1 MPSESVETVIIG
13 GGQAGLVMSHMLR
26 TRGRPHIVL
35 ERSRVAERWRSE
47 RWNGLRFQF
56 PNWSVRL
63 PDFPFPQSDPDGF
76 APPEEIVEYLE
87 RYARHIEA
95 PVRSGVAATAVRRD
109 PQSGRYTVETA
120 VGQIEA
126 KNVVIATGPYQKP
139 VIPPCCSEASPFFQV
154 HASQYKSSSQ
164 LPDGGVLVVGSGAS
178 GTQIAEELL
187 REGRRVYISLGRHR
201 RFPRRYRGKDVI
213 WWLERLGIDRTPV
226 AKHVPGQPLPLITG
240 AYGGHTLDFRH
251 LAAQG
256 LTLLG
261 HVENIAGTVV
271 KIAPDLADSLAYGD
285 AAYMGFLDM
294 VDEQVDRLGLRAPE
308 DPEARIPHPDPDCV
322 REPLHRLDLTEA
334 GVNAVIWATGYACE
348 FSWIDVPVLN
358 ERGEPKHREGV
369 TDAPGLYFIGLLWLA
384 RMNSSF
390 LSGVAEDA
398 ERLAELIA
406 ADTSR

>member
-1 MPSESVETVIIG
+1 MTSERVETVIIG

-26 TRGRPHIVL
+26 RRDQPHLVL
-35 ERSRVAERWRSE
+35 ERNRIAERWRSE
-47 RWNGLRFQF
+47 RWNGLKFQF

-63 PDFPFPQSDPDGF
+63 PDFPFPHSDPDGF
-76 APPEEIVEYLE
+76 AAPQEIVAYLAD
-87 RYARHIEA
+87 YARHIEA

-109 PQSGRYTVETA
+109 PQSGAYTVETP
-120 VGQIEA
+120 VGEIEA

-139 VIPPCCSEASPFFQV
+139 VMPQCYCEASPLFQV
-154 HASQYKSSSQ
+154 HASHYKSTSQ

-187 REGRRVYISLGRHR
+187 REGRQVYISVGRHR

-256 LTLLG
+256 LILLG
-261 HVENIAGTVV
+261 HVENITDTIVE
-271 KIAPDLADSLAYGD
+271 IAPDVADGLAYGD
-285 AAYMGFLDM
+285 AAYMDFLNL
-294 VDEQVDRLGLRAPE
+294 VDAQIESLGLSAPD
-308 DPEARIPHPDPDCV
+308 DPEARISQPDPDCL
-322 REPLHRLDLTEA
+322 REPLRCLDLSKA
-334 GVNAVIWATGYACE
+334 GVSAIIWATGYTCD
-348 FSWIDVPVLN
+348 FSWIDVPVFDAH
-358 ERGEPKHREGV
+358 GEPIHREGV
-369 TDAPGLYFIGLLWLA
+369 TDAPGFFFIGLLWLA

-398 ERLAELIA
+398 ERLASLIA
-406 ADTSR
+406 ADESN